1 MSWFSAND
9 VGKRLGSRTRLSQPI
24 QIGNR
29 YAGPRPEPFTRAKH
43 LLEFAHREAEKNDE
57 HAPVWQRVYEALLTA
72 DTVGD
77 LDFAVALFKAAADQR
92 RWLSR

>member
-1 MSWFSAND
+1 MT
-9 VGKRLGSRTRLSQPI
+9 GGSDLDPETRLSQPI

-29 YAGPRPEPFTRAKH
+29 YPGPRPKPLMTAKH

-57 HAPVWQRVYEALLTA
+57 HAHVWQRVYEALLTA